1 MNWARVQNLLAINV
15 RLCFN
20 EILTNRS
27 RTIITTLGI
36 FLGVASLLINLAFVR
51 AMDADVKLNMEKI
64 GGLNL
69 VTLKALEAITREEKM
84 QFQHSP
90 GLTMDEADEL
100 VRKYPYVTAV
110 IRQKDMRHARI
121 FFQGKRGHS
130 RLNAAGTEYQK
141 AYDYRIER
149 GRWFTREEMTRRRE
163 VCVIGPRIRERVFE
177 DVDPI
182 GKKLVIRSIPF
193 EVVGIIATKSRYDR
207 RSRQCIIP
215 YSVYLA
221 RFAPPG
227 EKYEEIILQL
237 KNSDYARQ
245 AKRELT
251 WELKARH
258 RGIKD
263 FEVELNTDK
272 IREMEVASYG
282 LKIVLWSIAIISMLV
297 GSISI
302 MNIMFA
308 TIGDRI
314 REIGIRK
321 ALGARREDVFAQF
334 ITEAVLVCFVGSI
347 PGMLCGASIT
357 LVPKGVFP
365 FDPTLLVTDYIIA
378 VAFALMAGFVSGLF
392 PALKAADM
400 EPVEALRY

>member
-1 MNWARVQNLLAINV
+1 MNWSRLKSLLAVNL
-15 RLCFN
+15 RLCLY
-20 EILTNRS
+20 EILSNRS

-36 FLGVASLLINLAFVR
+36 FLGVASLLVNLAFVR

-69 VTLKALEAITREEKM
+69 VTLKALEAITPEEKM

-90 GLTMDEADEL
+90 GLTIAEAQEL
-100 VRKYPYVTAV
+100 VRDIAYVKAV
-110 IRQKDMRHARI
+110 IRQKDLRGAHLSA
-121 FFQGKRGHS
+121 QGKDTRS
-130 RLNAAGTEYQK
+130 RLTAAGREYQK
-141 AYDYRIER
+141 TYDYTIAR
-149 GRWFTREEMTRRRE
+149 GRWFSEEDMARRRE
-163 VCVIGPRIRERVFE
+163 VCVIGERVRERLFGEE
-177 DVDPI
+177 DAL
-182 GKKLVIRSIPF
+182 GKTVVMRSIPF
-193 EVVGIIATKSRYDR
+193 EIVGIIGTKSSYDR
-207 RSRQCIIP
+207 RARECIIP
-215 YSVYLA
+215 YSVYEA

-227 EKYEEIILQL
+227 EVFDEIVLRIE
-237 KNSDYARQ
+237 NSSYAEQ

-251 WELKARH
+251 WELLARH
-258 RGIKD
+258 RGIED

-272 IREMEVASYG
+272 IREMQLASYG
-282 LKIVLWSIAIISMLV
+282 LKIVLWSIALISLLV

-334 ITEAVLVCFVGSI
+334 IVEAVLVCFVGSI
-347 PGMLCGASIT
+347 PGMLTGATIT
-357 LVPKGVFP
+357 LVPPGVFP
-365 FDPTLLVTDYIIA
+365 FDPTLLVSDYA
-378 VAFALMAGFVSGLF
+378 VAAGFAVVAGFVSGLF